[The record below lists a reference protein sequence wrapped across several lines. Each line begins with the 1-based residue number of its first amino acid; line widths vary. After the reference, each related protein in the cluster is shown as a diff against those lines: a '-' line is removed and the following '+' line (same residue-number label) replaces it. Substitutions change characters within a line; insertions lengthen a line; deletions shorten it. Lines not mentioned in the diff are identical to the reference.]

1 MSVFTNVPKSLSLA
15 SFKDTKSLAAKSKSY
30 ASSRYLCA
38 CKKDNALRL
47 DTIMNLNM

>member
-1 MSVFTNVPKSLSLA
+1 MSVFTNVLNVSLA
-15 SFKDTKSLAAKSKSY
+15 SFKDTISLTAKSKSY
-30 ASSRYLCA
+30 TSSRCLCA